1 MGSERKKM
9 ASESGLNDMLNILF
23 QNLKRNS
30 KKGPRAQ
37 PSGSSVQGE
46 ETKRQKD
53 QGRAIRCLVWG
64 KLERWA

>member
-1 MGSERKKM
+1 MGSEGKKT

-37 PSGSSVQGE
+37 PRDSSVQGE
-46 ETKRQKD
+46 ETKKGKESGAYNQVSRP
-53 QGRAIRCLVWG
+53 GRA
-64 KLERWA
+64 